1 MTANVNVLNLMT
13 TLKDA
18 GFEAYLCGGAV
29 RDLLLDREVHDYDV
43 TTSATPEQVKELFS
57 NSKLVGANFGVS
69 LVSVGGEDFEV
80 ATFREDGSYLDNR
93 RPDSIMYTLDA
104 REDVVRRDFTVN
116 ALLMDVDGQVHDHVN
131 GLRDLHNH
139 VLRTVGNPM
148 DRFGE
153 DSLRMLRAV
162 RFACQLGFAVHEETE
177 HTIKELAHTVLNVSV
192 ERLQVELNKMFCSGQ
207 ADRAMDLLDQTGLLV
222 HVLPEVHKMH
232 GVDQNPLHHPEGDVF
247 VHTRKLMSQ
256 LPKNCSVSLAWATLL
271 HDCAK
276 SVTAKRNEIT
286 GQNQFFGHE
295 YVGAKMARKILQ
307 RLKFSN
313 DVVEQVESHVAQ
325 HMMFFN
331 VPKMKRSK
339 LLKFVRQEKFRELL
353 ELNKFDSLASNG
365 SLHDYEFTLNFLETC
380 TEETLRPARLLT
392 GNDLLEM
399 GFVAGPKFKV
409 LLEAVENA
417 QLEGTIS
424 SKEEAIHLVHS
435 IEHGRR

>member
-1 MTANVNVLNLMT
+1 MTDNMGA
-13 TLKDA
+13 LKLLEMLENA
-18 GFEAYLCGGAV
+18 GYEAYLVGGCV
-29 RDLLLDREVHDYDV
+29 RDLRLGRHVHDFDV
-43 TTSATPEQVKELFS
+43 TTSATPDQVKALFPD
-57 NSKLVGANFGVS
+57 SKLVGANFGVS
-69 LVSVGGEDFEV
+69 LVSVGGEEFEV
-80 ATFREDGSYLDNR
+80 AAYRTDGSYTDNR
-93 RPDSIMYTLDA
+93 RPDSVAFTLDV
-104 REDVVRRDFTVN
+104 REDVKRRDFTVN
-116 ALLMDVDGQVHDHVN
+116 ALLMDSNFQVFDHV
-131 GLRDLHNH
+131 GGVQDLDDH

-148 DRFGE
+148 DRFSE

-162 RFACQLGFAVHEETE
+162 RFACQLGFALHEETE
-177 HTIKELAHTVLNVSV
+177 HAIKELAHTVLNVPA

-256 LPKNCSVSLAWATLL
+256 LPKDCSVSLAWATLL
-271 HDCAK
+271 HDVAK
-276 SVTAKRNEIT
+276 SVTAKRNETT
-286 GQNQFFGHE
+286 GHNQFFGHE
-295 YVGAKMARKILQ
+295 YVGAKMAKKILT
-307 RLKFSN
+307 RLKFPN
-313 DVVEQVESHVAQ
+313 EVVEQVESHVAQ

-339 LLKFVRQEKFRELL
+339 LLKFVRQENFRELL

-424 SKEEAIHLVHS
+424 SKEEAVNLVNQM
-435 IEHGRR
+435 ELEG